1 MPNLLSK
8 EAAKRHIAAYGRPFA
23 LLSACFILSAS
34 AFAQDATIDGVPSV
48 GETAIANAQQTV
60 SGLVVD
66 SQGEP
71 LIGATVAVKGTSTA
85 TATDIDG
92 NYALKARK
100 GDTLVFSYI
109 GFASQEHKVGD
120 NPTIDVTMTED
131 SQMLDE
137 VVVTALGIKR
147 EQKSLSYNVQQLKG
161 DVLSENKDANFVNGL
176 AGKVAGVNINASSSG
191 VGGISKV
198 VMRGTKSIM
207 QSSNALYVV
216 DGMPMRGANSGG
228 STEFGSQGSSEPIA
242 DLNPEDIESMSVL
255 TGAAAAALY
264 GSEAA
269 NGAIVI
275 TTKKGQAGKTKVTYN
290 SSLAWNAH

>member
-92 NYALKARK
+92 NIFRLN
-100 GDTLVFSYI
+100 G
-109 GFASQEHKVGD
+109 
-120 NPTIDVTMTED
+120 
-131 SQMLDE
+131 
-137 VVVTALGIKR
+137 
-147 EQKSLSYNVQQLKG
+147 
-161 DVLSENKDANFVNGL
+161 LSEEK
-176 AGKVAGVNINASSSG
+176 
-191 VGGISKV
+191 
-198 VMRGTKSIM
+198 
-207 QSSNALYVV
+207 
-216 DGMPMRGANSGG
+216 
-228 STEFGSQGSSEPIA
+228 
-242 DLNPEDIESMSVL
+242 
-255 TGAAAAALY
+255 
-264 GSEAA
+264 
-269 NGAIVI
+269 AI
-275 TTKKGQAGKTKVTYN
+275 
-290 SSLAWNAH
+290 